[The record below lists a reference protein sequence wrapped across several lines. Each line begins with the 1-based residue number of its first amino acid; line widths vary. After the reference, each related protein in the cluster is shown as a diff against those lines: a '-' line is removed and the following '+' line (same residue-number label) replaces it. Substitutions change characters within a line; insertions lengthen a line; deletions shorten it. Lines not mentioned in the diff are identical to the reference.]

1 MKRVTL
7 NLSAPTIYQVEAGD
21 QKAIRDGGDL
31 YICIQSEDGMD
42 ATEPEPEKT
51 VAKRAVAKVEPEY
64 EEEEEETEE
73 VAQATSGKQHTEAE
87 LMNMKTPVLL
97 DMLADVGIDPA
108 KYEGANTNKK
118 LRLLILDNYANGDA
132 KEPEAEVV
140 DDVPV
145 STARTPRTPRA
156 GATTSNEPV
165 LIPVDEWD
173 GLEADTMV
181 LARLFT
187 EGDAEASEKLWEA
200 QIVGWDTPKGTTT
213 EKLFVLFL
221 EDDTED
227 FLREEDTLYIYKK
240 QL

>member
-1 MKRVTL
+1 MKRVSL
-7 NLSAPTIYQVEAGD
+7 NLSAPTIYQVEAGE

-42 ATEPEPEKT
+42 ATGPEPEKT
-51 VAKRAVAKVEPEY
+51 VAKKAVAQVEPEY
-64 EEEEEETEE
+64 EEEQAEE
-73 VAQATSGKQHTEAE
+73 VAQATGGKQYTEAE
-87 LMNMKTPVLL
+87 LMKMQTPMLL

-118 LRLLILDNYANGDA
+118 LRLLILDNYANGGV
-132 KEPEAEVV
+132 EEEEAEVV

-156 GATTSNEPV
+156 VTPASNGPV

-173 GLEADTMV
+173 GLDADTMV